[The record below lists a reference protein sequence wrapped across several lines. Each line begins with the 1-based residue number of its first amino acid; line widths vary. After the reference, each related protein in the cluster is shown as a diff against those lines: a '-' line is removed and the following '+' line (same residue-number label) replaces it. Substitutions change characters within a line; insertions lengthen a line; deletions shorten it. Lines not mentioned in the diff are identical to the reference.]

1 MFGFASA
8 LAWSV
13 ALAATLPDDDVAVLP
28 VADGSVVVVEDRR
41 VPLVWLRLAWPIGAH
56 DPWGA
61 SHDLPLLWPPLAQF
75 ALQGAQA
82 GRFEPW
88 VADDAVGID
97 VLYLRSD
104 EAQVLRILNDFFVED
119 FERIAFRPGPLRA
132 SYRRRARAAEA
143 RLHKALAEAF
153 FVDGDPRLAAYAPP
167 VSPRLSGRDLQSY
180 RKTVARQDGWVVGV
194 AGDTSPIHARELADA
209 VRDHLGG
216 GPAVPV
222 QALPELRPTAT
233 RPARVV
239 VYDKGLTEGTFVW
252 ATEGLALSDPRAAA
266 GLVAAEALRLAV
278 VDEVRHRR
286 GDTYAISAEGLLQP
300 APGVFVLTT
309 HTEPS
314 RAPDH
319 IEAVE
324 SVLQSVATGGL
335 SEQHIARARDRISGM
350 AQTASSSPV
359 GRLTI
364 AVQRQ
369 LARDDA
375 SMSAVLE
382 QVPQVSDAEVMS
394 FAEAWGSGRWTQA
407 SLLPAT
413 AR

>member
-1 MFGFASA
+1 
-8 LAWSV
+8 
-13 ALAATLPDDDVAVLP
+13 
-28 VADGSVVVVEDRR
+28 
-41 VPLVWLRLAWPIGAH
+41 
-56 DPWGA
+56 
-61 SHDLPLLWPPLAQF
+61 
-75 ALQGAQA
+75 
-82 GRFEPW
+82 
-88 VADDAVGID
+88 
-97 VLYLRSD
+97 
-104 EAQVLRILNDFFVED
+104 
-119 FERIAFRPGPLRA
+119 
-132 SYRRRARAAEA
+132 
-143 RLHKALAEAF
+143 
-153 FVDGDPRLAAYAPP
+153 
-167 VSPRLSGRDLQSY
+167 
-180 RKTVARQDGWVVGV
+180 VVGV
-194 AGDTSPIHARELADA
+194 AGDTSPVHARELADA

-359 GRLTI
+359 GRLTL

-375 SMSAVLE
+375 SMSAVVE

-407 SLLPAT
+407 SLLPTT